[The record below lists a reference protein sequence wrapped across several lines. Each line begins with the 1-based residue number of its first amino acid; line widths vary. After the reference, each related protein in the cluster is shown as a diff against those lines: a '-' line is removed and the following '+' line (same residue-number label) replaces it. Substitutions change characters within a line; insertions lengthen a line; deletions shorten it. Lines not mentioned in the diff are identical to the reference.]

1 MLLES
6 VKLQKTNCLCWK
18 SMLSRMFS
26 IICAPL
32 LPATTSWK
40 CYYLYTSNISF
51 EWIPRLNIVHQIVR
65 DLDYSL
71 AIWWC
76 KSNVFHWFS
85 FSAVPLILCLATV
98 ATNFFDRNSSTSTF
112 NVLSSWMLLVA
123 VFQSQCNSIV
133 RIISH
138 EKQSYFL
145 TQKYFLENII
155 YYYSPAFQM
164 S

>member
-6 VKLQKTNCLCWK
+6 VKLQKMNSLCWK

-40 CYYLYTSNISF
+40 CYYLYTGNISF

-76 KSNVFHWFS
+76 KSNVFHWSS
-85 FSAVPLILCLATV
+85 FSAVPLILYSATV
-98 ATNFFDRNSSTSTF
+98 ATEFFDRNSSTSTF
-112 NVLSSWMLLVA
+112 NVFSSWMWLVA
-123 VFQSQCNSIV
+123 VFSHNVTPLWELSVVRSSRVFERRSIFQ
-133 RIISH
+133 RIS
-138 EKQSYFL
+138 F
-145 TQKYFLENII
+145 II
-155 YYYSPAFQM
+155 TL
-164 S
+164 